1 MAKLPI
7 YSDQFYEGQVDG
19 SLDSADYMVPFL
31 YDLLKPASMLDI
43 GCGAGGWVKAFER
56 AGCPVAHSLDGPW
69 VTDESRLI
77 RAEQFVSF
85 DSPLP
90 HRPSRPH
97 CRSPGMTLSPHS
109 NLPSISSTRWPIRL
123 STC

>member
-31 YDLLKPASMLDI
+31 HDLLKPRSMLDI

-56 AGCPVAHSLDGPW
+56 AGCPVAHGLDGPW

-77 RAEQFVSF
+77 RATELS
-85 DSPLP
+85 
-90 HRPSRPH
+90 HGARPA
-97 CRSPGMTLSPHS
+97 
-109 NLPSISSTRWPIRL
+109 
-123 STC
+123 